1 MGVDKMDCEMRKV
14 DIRGGQMTFGQRI
27 ELGRI
32 LTDTTTTEA
41 AKMIAVMRCLDPK
54 WKTVE
59 MPRSIDYF
67 AEVIE
72 GLTYWVKREA
82 SELKYEPTEEERS
95 AGIGQLSKLTGE
107 MGTIMALAKDYGKDP
122 DEVLGW
128 KYGKVFN
135 ILYTNLQSHLFQERL
150 MKVRE
155 RRAREKSGK
164 PWGAR

>member
-1 MGVDKMDCEMRKV
+1 MKKV

-32 LTDTTTTEA
+32 LTDAHLSEA
-41 AKMIAVMRCLDPK
+41 AKMIAVMRCLDPG
-54 WKTVE
+54 WKTTE
-59 MPRSIDYF
+59 MPQSIDYF

-82 SELKYEPTEEERS
+82 SELKYEPTEEEQS

-122 DEVLGW
+122 DEILGW

-150 MKVRE
+150 MKLRE
-155 RRAREKSGK
+155 RRMKEKSGK
-164 PWGAR
+164 PWRAR

>member
-1 MGVDKMDCEMRKV
+1 MKKI

-32 LTDTTTTEA
+32 LTDAHLPEA
-41 AKMIAVMRCLDPK
+41 AKMIAAMRCLDPD
-54 WKTVE
+54 WKTTE
-59 MPRSIDYF
+59 MPQSIDYF

-72 GLTYWVKREA
+72 DLTYWAKREA
-82 SELKYEPTEEERS
+82 SELRYEPTEEEQS

-122 DEVLGW
+122 DEVLEW

-135 ILYTNLQSHLFQERL
+135 ILYTNLQSHLFQKRL
-150 MKVRE
+150 AQLRE
-155 RRAREKSGK
+155 RREKEKAGRPWRAR
-164 PWGAR
+164 